1 MNQNAIEI
9 GKNIKK
15 YREIS
20 NMSQDELAKKL
31 GYKTRSSIALIEAGR
46 RDLPYKK
53 MQTAA
58 SALNT
63 TVPKILGLSD
73 ADPSFNT
80 SKLIKRESVYITDP
94 REEKLIND
102 FKKLSSDKK
111 DIILQLVQSMI

>member
-1 MNQNAIEI
+1 MNHNAIEI

-15 YREIS
+15 YRELS
-20 NMSQDELAKKL
+20 NMSQEDLAKKL

-46 RDLPYKK
+46 RELPYKK

-73 ADPSFNT
+73 TDSFN
-80 SKLIKRESVYITDP
+80 SSILRERESVYITDP
-94 REEKLIND
+94 REEKLITD